1 MIYVRGTIQQ
11 TGGSGLDITRRVF
24 GGRAVT
30 VYSSGVDRA
39 PTVYVSMYEEAGAA
53 VVSRCTELGCPA
65 FNLVSVSGLDWNRD
79 LSPWP
84 ADPVMN
90 GGEGFSGGADDYLGF
105 LVGDVVP
112 YAEGILGGGDR
123 VIAGYSMGGLF
134 AVYAPFVTDAFTACV
149 SASGS
154 LWYPGF
160 AEFAESHPFRSRPRS
175 VYLSVGS
182 REHRTPNP
190 VMRTVNDCTSRI
202 LDRCV
207 SEGVEAVFET
217 NPGNHFRDGDLRL
230 ARGIAWTLSRRGP
243 HYVEARRCGTMSAP
257 RLYEDWTGNIV
268 NGADIRS
275 LDPGAVRAARA
286 AFCERF
292 PDRAEESA
300 QWDDVTFLSRAGV
313 FKRGKVTVAALILLG
328 KPGERM
334 IPSSV
339 CIRWRLLDPDGSVI
353 DSRTFEGPAVLTST
367 HAVSMIRNWSCRVG
381 PEGSESVVSAYRTAT
396 LLEAVRNA
404 VVHQDYGLGGTV
416 EIVERENES
425 VTVISMGSFP
435 DRSPESFVT
444 GPPPGAPRRDA
455 FLYNAMAGLGIIPAA
470 GSGIRSMYLSQA
482 HRRFPMPDFDILGE
496 RVAVRLSGLRGGSYA
511 RVMDLRG
518 DLDLKSV
525 MDLDRVAKNRYVPDR
540 RLKALVRR
548 GLVEMIGDLPC
559 IASGA
564 GQEVASAY
572 TSGTDQDAVMGLIR
586 SKGYVTRSDV
596 AEVLAS
602 RDGKG
607 LTEEQLRVKAT
618 NLLQTMRKAG
628 MVRKADGSTRSARY
642 IASDPSRSD

>member
-39 PTVYVSMYEEAGAA
+39 PTVYASMYEEAGAA

-112 YAEGILGGGDR
+112 YAEGILGEGDR

-217 NPGNHFRDGDLRL
+217 NPGNLFRVGDLRL
-230 ARGIAWTLSRRGP
+230 ARGIAWTLSRR
-243 HYVEARRCGTMSAP
+243 
-257 RLYEDWTGNIV
+257 
-268 NGADIRS
+268 
-275 LDPGAVRAARA
+275 
-286 AFCERF
+286 
-292 PDRAEESA
+292 
-300 QWDDVTFLSRAGV
+300 
-313 FKRGKVTVAALILLG
+313 
-328 KPGERM
+328 
-334 IPSSV
+334 
-339 CIRWRLLDPDGSVI
+339 
-353 DSRTFEGPAVLTST
+353 VL
-367 HAVSMIRNWSCRVG
+367 R
-381 PEGSESVVSAYRTAT
+381 
-396 LLEAVRNA
+396 
-404 VVHQDYGLGGTV
+404 
-416 EIVERENES
+416 
-425 VTVISMGSFP
+425 
-435 DRSPESFVT
+435 
-444 GPPPGAPRRDA
+444 
-455 FLYNAMAGLGIIPAA
+455 
-470 GSGIRSMYLSQA
+470 
-482 HRRFPMPDFDILGE
+482 
-496 RVAVRLSGLRGGSYA
+496 
-511 RVMDLRG
+511 
-518 DLDLKSV
+518 
-525 MDLDRVAKNRYVPDR
+525 
-540 RLKALVRR
+540 
-548 GLVEMIGDLPC
+548 
-559 IASGA
+559 
-564 GQEVASAY
+564 
-572 TSGTDQDAVMGLIR
+572 
-586 SKGYVTRSDV
+586 
-596 AEVLAS
+596 
-602 RDGKG
+602 
-607 LTEEQLRVKAT
+607 
-618 NLLQTMRKAG
+618 
-628 MVRKADGSTRSARY
+628 
-642 IASDPSRSD
+642 